1 MCEGENRRC
10 WLFKARPSSE
20 FGRGDTECLILGPGG
35 GGGKSLP
42 HLVCVKPFP
51 SEKGCVYGSNPAEM
65 VREGR
70 HFPLPGVG
78 APRMHKASFWS
89 CDPHPELNSTNFE
102 NSPTS
107 ILSLKLQQMFAFRR
121 PLAAGIAGL
130 RSVPGAAEL
139 PRVGRLSAR
148 PVWGPRVPDGEG
160 SAVLLGSRDLRDV
173 PGCQSWR
180 VPQRPAP
187 GPS

>member
-1 MCEGENRRC
+1 MRTCEGENRRC

-65 VREGR
+65 GIGGH
-70 HFPLPGVG
+70 HFALPGTG

-89 CDPHPELNSTNFE
+89 SDPIASSNLEKSAAST
-102 NSPTS
+102 
-107 ILSLKLQQMFAFRR
+107 LSVDLQQMFAFRR
-121 PLAAGIAGL
+121 PPAAGPGGARLHPWCLRTPPELADCQLGL
-130 RSVPGAAEL
+130 SGVLGARMVRGQQCCWDPRIPG
-139 PRVGRLSAR
+139 
-148 PVWGPRVPDGEG
+148 
-160 SAVLLGSRDLRDV
+160 
-173 PGCQSWR
+173 
-180 VPQRPAP
+180 
-187 GPS
+187 